1 VPEKLI
7 EQVTDHV
14 YLIDAEAMNVFLI
27 AAPEGLALIDTGFPG
42 TMALIDQAVRSL
54 GWSPEEIGHVL
65 VTHCHPDH
73 AGGLAEVKQA
83 TGAVAWMH
91 PADAE
96 MVRMGTAF
104 RPYEP
109 APGLNNR
116 LFITEVIEKSPTSSP
131 PANVDKE
138 VLSGEIIP
146 VAGGVKAIGTPGHTA
161 GHLAFLWPGDGGVLF
176 VGDVAKHV
184 DGLELS
190 PIYEDLAQGRQDLSM
205 LAGLEFETACFA
217 HGAPIVGGAAAVF
230 RKKWVKEAKSTEK
243 G

>member
-1 VPEKLI
+1 VADQLI
-7 EQVTDHV
+7 EQVTDHI

-27 AAPEGLALIDTGFPG
+27 VLPESLTLIDTGFPG
-42 TMALIDQAVRSL
+42 TMARIDEAVRSL
-54 GWSPEEIGHVL
+54 GRNPEEIGDVL

-73 AGGLAEVKQA
+73 AGGLAEVKGA

-91 PADAE
+91 AADAE
-96 MVRMGTAF
+96 MVRTGTAF
-104 RPYEP
+104 RAYEP
-109 APGLNNR
+109 APGLSNR
-116 LFITEVIEKSPTSSP
+116 LFITEVIEKSPTCSP

-138 VLSGEIIP
+138 VLSGETIP
-146 VAGGVKAIGTPGHTA
+146 VAGGIKAIGTPGHTA
-161 GHLAFLWPGDGGVLF
+161 GHLAFLWLEDGGVLF

-230 RKKWVKEAKSTEK
+230 RKKWDNDAESAKE

>member
-1 VPEKLI
+1 MTEKLI
-7 EQVTDHV
+7 EQTTDHV
-14 YLIDAEAMNVFLI
+14 YRIDAQGMNVFLI
-27 AAPEGLALIDTGFPG
+27 ATPEGLTLIDTGFPG

-54 GWSPEEIGHVL
+54 GRSPEEIGDVL

-73 AGGLAEVKQA
+73 AGGLAEVKEA

-109 APGLNNR
+109 APGPENL

-131 PANVDKE
+131 PAAVDKE
-138 VLSGEIIP
+138 VLSGETIP
-146 VAGGVKAIGTPGHTA
+146 VAGGIRAIGTPGHTK
-161 GHLAFLWPGDGGVLF
+161 GHLTFLWPEDGGVLF
-176 VGDVAKHV
+176 VGDAADHKR
-184 DGLELS
+184 GLELS
-190 PIYEDLAQGRQDLSM
+190 PIYEDMAQGLEDLRM
-205 LAGLEFETACFA
+205 LGEQEFETACFA
-217 HGAPIVGGAAAVF
+217 HGMPIIGGAAREF
-230 RKKWVKEAKSTEK
+230 RLKWGKDSNLGKK

>member
-14 YLIDAEAMNVFLI
+14 YLINVEAMNVFLI
-27 AAPEGLALIDTGFPG
+27 AAPEGLTLIDTGFPG
-42 TMALIDQAVRSL
+42 TMALVDEAVRSL
-54 GWSPEEIGHVL
+54 GRSPEEIGDVL

-73 AGGLAEVKQA
+73 AGGLAEVKEA
-83 TGAVAWMH
+83 TGALAWMH
-91 PADAE
+91 PADAQ
-96 MVRMGTAF
+96 MVRTGMAF

-109 APGLNNR
+109 APGLSNR
-116 LFITEVIEKSPTSSP
+116 VFITEVIEKSPDTSP

-138 VLSGEIIP
+138 VLSGETIP
-146 VAGGVKAIGTPGHTA
+146 VAGGIKAIGTPGHTV
-161 GHLAFLWPGDGGVLF
+161 GHLAFFWPGDGGVLF

-184 DGLELS
+184 DGLALS
-190 PIYEDLAQGRQDLSM
+190 PIYEDLAQGLQDLSM

-230 RKKWVKEAKSTEK
+230 REKWDKDTECTEK